1 MAKSNRVTALT
12 VISLLPNNW
21 LQRTA
26 LSRRR

>member
-12 VISLLPNNW
+12 VISLLPNW